1 MFFHLSAFA
10 YNTHGHKLRFPA
22 FEKAQFV
29 TECGI
34 KCKAS
39 HQPQSGLFKIFTA
52 NKSGMA

>member
-1 MFFHLSAFA
+1 MAHYLTIRVMSTDYAELFTSER

-34 KCKAS
+34 DARR
-39 HQPQSGLFKIFTA
+39 QPQ
-52 NKSGMA
+52 